1 MSNHESDVGERRRD
15 ATEEGKAV
23 GVDVWTAQLAS
34 LSKTSQQ
41 STAIQIRSVEQC
53 SAGSFYLWLPA
64 HALRATD
71 ERSKWAIKTKPPEND
86 TRDGRSKCAD
96 KTKRPKHTTMG
107 SSVLQAAVL
116 PFSYIDRLQ

>member
-64 HALRATD
+64 HENKRRTNDEITTD
-71 ERSKWAIKTKPPEND
+71 ERSERRVELKKNTKP
-86 TRDGRSKCAD
+86 R
-96 KTKRPKHTTMG
+96 
-107 SSVLQAAVL
+107 Q
-116 PFSYIDRLQ
+116 